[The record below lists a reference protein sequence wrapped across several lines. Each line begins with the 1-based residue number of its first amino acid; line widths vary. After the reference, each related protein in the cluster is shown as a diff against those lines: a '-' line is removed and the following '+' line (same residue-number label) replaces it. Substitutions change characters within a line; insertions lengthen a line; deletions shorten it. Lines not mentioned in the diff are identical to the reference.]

1 MRKTLF
7 LALSLAFFLV
17 SVSAATDSLQEDEAV
32 FAIQQAANQIQTALR
47 SNNRTHTR
55 SAISTV
61 VSSLEALFKHNSC
74 YWMVSSLIS
83 QLEILPFKIQEK
95 SFGFMD
101 ALNMELALNSANRD
115 CFPIV
120 NFARKLIN
128 RAAKALNISQQLI
141 PKLRGNKLVSFD
153 VQPTT
158 TTTGKAILAIQ
169 DAVRFGECVYATG
182 LFGIYASLMT
192 WEPKFNTPGLLYAG
206 AMIGFEAVEGCKEAV
221 RLAHEVFTEAQKEHK
236 VLSEIN
242 KISTALF
249 AEGPEK
255 KDEASFKTTLQ
266 GALDT
271 ISDITYAGLCY
282 RELYVGF
289 YQYFFLTQ
297 HLPADY
303 LSKLFDVEFILSVPY
318 SANQDCLPFA
328 NAIKYAFIELKNAIL
343 GSNSTFVPI
352 EGAIL
357 KKSNFG
363 ISSDSTIGLALTAL
377 STPVEA
383 WRCILA
389 SAMVYPLA
397 ETGYTFWKYEG
408 ASRALDMFELS
419 ALEALAGGTSC
430 VNVYKNIRQLF
441 GESKKKTN

>member
-1 MRKTLF
+1 MTKILTFAFCITLF
-7 LALSLAFFLV
+7 LA
-17 SVSAATDSLQEDEAV
+17 SAAAISDTTQQDEAV

-206 AMIGFEAVEGCKEAV
+206 AMVGFEAVEGCKEAV

-249 AEGPEK
+249 AEGSEK
-255 KDEASFKTTLQ
+255 KDETSFKSTLQ

-271 ISDITYAGLCY
+271 IRDIGYADLCTK
-282 RELYVGF
+282 ELYSGF
-289 YQYFFLTQ
+289 YQYYLIYQ
-297 HLPADY
+297 NLPSEY
-303 LSKLFDVEFILSVPY
+303 LDIMFQIEYLLSVPY
-318 SANQDCLPFA
+318 SANQDCLPIA
-328 NAIKYAFIELKNAIL
+328 NAIKYALVGLGNAIL
-343 GSNSTFVPI
+343 GYNNTYVPI

-357 KKSNFG
+357 KMKDLG
-363 ISSDSTIGLALTAL
+363 ISSNSTAGVALTAL
-377 STPVEA
+377 STSLEA
-383 WRCILA
+383 LRCVLA
-389 SAMVYPLA
+389 SAIAYPLGSQA
-397 ETGYTFWKYEG
+397 YVDWKAGNQPHAQHE
-408 ASRALDMFELS
+408 FEM
-419 ALEALAGGTSC
+419 AILEILAGGTSC
-430 VNVYKNIRQLF
+430 MNVYNAVRQF
-441 GESKKKTN
+441 IGESNNKN